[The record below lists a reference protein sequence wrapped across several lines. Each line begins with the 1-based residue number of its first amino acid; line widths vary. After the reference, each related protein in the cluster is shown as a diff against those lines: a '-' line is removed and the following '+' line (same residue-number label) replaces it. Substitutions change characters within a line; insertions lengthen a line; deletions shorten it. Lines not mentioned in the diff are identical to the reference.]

1 MYRIINSLA
10 TAEFNKATAAV
21 AVNFNGHGDPA
32 LYHDTMDIAMSIA
45 VMYNTNRW
53 LFTKDLFHDMD
64 VDHFL
69 LFVRKWH
76 TKNHEIFEASGG
88 HPPCRVALLTTADSY
103 EHLAEKHQ
111 WLDEIHTK
119 FDQLQLRVFFD
130 RKEAEGYLTGPVK
143 KKSEPT
149 RNLYASNAL

>member
-10 TAEFNKATAAV
+10 TAEFNKTIAAV
-21 AVNFNGHGDPA
+21 EVNFNGHGDPT

-69 LFVRKWH
+69 LFVRKW
-76 TKNHEIFEASGG
+76 TSKNRELLQASAD

-111 WLDEIHTK
+111 WINEMHAK
-119 FDQLQLRVFFD
+119 FTQLELRVFFD
-130 RKEAEGYLTGPVK
+130 RKDAEHYLSGANRK
-143 KKSEPT
+143 EFEQT
-149 RNLYASNAL
+149 RNLYASDAL

>member
-10 TAEFNKATAAV
+10 TAEFNKATATV
-21 AVNFNGHGDPA
+21 EVNFNGHGDPV

-53 LFTKDLFHDMD
+53 LFTKDLFHDVD

-69 LFVRKWH
+69 LFVRKWSS
-76 TKNHEIFEASGG
+76 KNHEIFEASAD

-111 WLDEIHTK
+111 WLNATHNK
-119 FDQLQLRVFFD
+119 FNQLLLRVFFD
-130 RKEAEGYLTGPVK
+130 RTEAENYLTSPSK
-143 KKSEPT
+143 QKSEPT

>member
-21 AVNFNGHGDPA
+21 EVNFNGQGDPA

-69 LFVRKWH
+69 LFVRKWSS
-76 TKNHEIFEASGG
+76 KNHEVFEASAD

-111 WLDEIHTK
+111 WLNETRTK
-119 FDQLQLRVFFD
+119 FNQLQLRVFFD
-130 RKEAEGYLTGPVK
+130 RKEAECYLAHPVEK
-143 KKSEPT
+143 IERV
-149 RNLYASNAL
+149 RNIYASNAL

>member
-21 AVNFNGHGDPA
+21 EVNFNGHGQPT

-69 LFVRKWH
+69 LFVRKWSS
-76 TKNHEIFEASGG
+76 KNHELFEASAH

-111 WLDEIHTK
+111 WLHETHNK
-119 FDQLQLRVFFD
+119 FDRLQLRVFFD
-130 RKEAEGYLTGPVK
+130 REDAERYLTSPAREKV
-143 KKSEPT
+143 ERT
-149 RNLYASNAL
+149 RNIYASNAL

>member
-10 TAEFNKATAAV
+10 TAEFNKATSAV
-21 AVNFNGHGDPA
+21 EVNFNGHGNPT

-53 LFTKDLFHDMD
+53 LFTKDLFHDVD

-69 LFVRKWH
+69 LFVRKWSS
-76 TKNHEIFEASGG
+76 KNHELFEASAS

-111 WLDEIHTK
+111 WLNETRTK
-119 FDQLQLRVFFD
+119 FNQLQLRVFFD
-130 RKEAEGYLTGPVK
+130 RKEAERYLTRPVEEI
-143 KKSEPT
+143 SERM
-149 RNLYASNAL
+149 RNIYASDAL

>member
-10 TAEFNKATAAV
+10 TAEFNKAITAV
-21 AVNFNGHGDPA
+21 EVNFNGHGDST

-69 LFVRKWH
+69 LFVRKWYS
-76 TKNHEIFEASGG
+76 KNHELFEASAD
-88 HPPCRVALLTTADSY
+88 HPPCRVALLTTANSY

-111 WLDEIHTK
+111 WLNQTHTK
-119 FDQLQLRVFFD
+119 FDQLQLQVFFD
-130 RKEAEGYLTGPVK
+130 RSDAEGYLVSPVEE
-143 KKSEPT
+143 KSERT
-149 RNLYASNAL
+149 RNIYAANAL

>member
-10 TAEFNKATAAV
+10 TAEFNKATTAV
-21 AVNFNGHGDPA
+21 EVNFNGHGDPA

-69 LFVRKWH
+69 LFVRKWSG
-76 TKNHEIFEASGG
+76 KNHELFETSAD

-103 EHLAEKHQ
+103 EHLAEKYQ
-111 WLDEIHTK
+111 WISETGNK
-119 FDQLQLRVFFD
+119 FNQLEFRVFFD
-130 RKEAEGYLTGPVK
+130 RKEAERYLTHPVK
-143 KKSEPT
+143 EKSERM
-149 RNLYASNAL
+149 RNIYASNAL